1 MRTLSRIL
9 ALVDSRKTSSV
20 ALQRARLMAKATDA
34 SIVVLATNP
43 EPSQTTQAN
52 LEAMMAPLLA
62 EGINVTGGE
71 QWHDSVVNTIIH
83 VQEME
88 GCDLVVKEPK
98 VESTLMTLIRRPED
112 WSLLRQCEVP
122 ILLVRHDNSWV
133 NGNIL
138 AAVDACPRDS
148 DHQVLNNVIMEHATR
163 IADFSEATLYIG
175 SAYPVSIL
183 SGENTSEAYQA
194 NCLKM
199 AEAFDQPKDRV
210 LVQEGPAEILIPDL
224 VKAYNIS
231 LVVMGTVA
239 NSSIKGALLGN
250 TAERILGLID
260 TDILALRPKDV
271 MEPLEQE
278 LQYHTMR

>member
-43 EPSQTTQAN
+43 VPGQTTQAN

-62 EGINVTGGE
+62 EGINVTGSE

-133 NGNIL
+133 DGNIL

-183 SGENTSEAYQA
+183 SGENTSEAYHA
-194 NCLKM
+194 NCQKM
-199 AEAFDQPKDRV
+199 AEKFDHPKDRV
-210 LVQEGPAEILIPDL
+210 LVKEGPAEILIPDL